1 MPRSTT
7 ASSESR
13 RRAVI
18 DSAVHTFAVGG
29 YLGTPTTAVAE
40 HAGISPAYVFKLF
53 PTKTSLFVAAVDRC
67 FDLILAALA
76 DGAAASP
83 SSEPED
89 LLSAMGGAYARL
101 ISDRDL
107 LLLQVQ
113 ALSAS
118 EVPQI
123 REAMI
128 TGTGRIAEFARST
141 SGGSDAQIQEF
152 MARGQ
157 LCHMITMLGIA
168 DLTQPWARAVSGG
181 IRHYPPQQTADADD
195 REGGAHS

>member
-1 MPRSTT
+1 M
-7 ASSESR
+7 
-13 RRAVI
+13 I
-18 DSAVHTFAVGG
+18 DSAVHTFAGGG

-53 PTKTSLFVAAVDRC
+53 PTKASLFVAAVDRC
-67 FDLILAALA
+67 FDLILVALA
-76 DGAAASP
+76 DAAAASR
-83 SSEPED
+83 SSDPAEI
-89 LLSAMGGAYARL
+89 LSGMGGAYARL

-107 LLLQVQ
+107 LLLQVH

-118 EVPQI
+118 DVPEI

-128 TGTGRIAEFARST
+128 TGTARITEFARSN

-157 LCHMITMLGIA
+157 LCHMITMLGIT
-168 DLTQPWARAVSGG
+168 DLAQPWAHALSEG
-181 IRHYPPQQTADADD
+181 IRHHPPQQTTDVND
-195 REGGAHS
+195 REGGAAS